1 MKSRKGCW
9 NCAARKIRCDGGL
22 PTCGKCAQSQI
33 HCQGYEPRLSWPRDD
48 DNRRAMVVNPL
59 GIPTKELSVRPS
71 TLFLINT
78 TFNDMELYGHRTSRM
93 YLDRLVTFSPI
104 LPNRPQVQAEHTC
117 LLQYFQDT
125 AYRSLVTFGA
135 TTGQIRDALM
145 TMTMAADT
153 SSGLALLYAL
163 LAYSSFHSQGPNK
176 EAMTLKIQAV
186 QYLSVSLK
194 EGPMTTA
201 RAAQHVA
208 ASMLLGAFET
218 LLPSDSS
225 GEWLWHIWG
234 AMDTIRAAQLENV
247 SHESDTRHLLDWV
260 YYHGVL
266 SRFAVHHWRHQSLI
280 QSRSNTRGGPPGD
293 QYLQLSRYRPTLPSP
308 NPTYAILTLL
318 SEVCE
323 TLVDPRDPRSR
334 HEDYI
339 RRLKELESRIDTV
352 SVTSTSAK
360 LSDDATFAVE
370 LYQVATRIYLARA
383 SQSPWEPPANLDA
396 LIETGFSGPSKICT
410 SGCEHFFPLL
420 ILACEA
426 RRDDQRVAILN
437 LVERTQRDS
446 RIRTVRGVMDA
457 IQSIWVQQDLHADG
471 DILVNYLDVMSAG
484 ISSTSTIPSFA

>member
-1 MKSRKGCW
+1 MKPRKSCW

-22 PTCGKCAQSQI
+22 PACGKCAQSQLQ
-33 HCQGYEPRLSWPRDD
+33 CQGYEPRLSWPRDN
-48 DNRRAMVVNPL
+48 DNRRAMIANPL
-59 GIPTKELSVRPS
+59 GVPTNELRERPN

-78 TFNDMELYGHRTSRM
+78 TFNDMELYGHRTLRM
-93 YLDRLVTFSPI
+93 DLDRLAPISPI
-104 LPNRPQVQAEHTC
+104 LANQSQVQVGHAS
-117 LLQYFQDT
+117 LLHYFQNI
-125 AYRSLVTFGA
+125 AYSSLVTFGI
-135 TTGQIRDALM
+135 TPGQIRDALM
-145 TMTMAADT
+145 TMAMAPDT
-153 SSGLALLYAL
+153 PSGFALLHAL
-163 LAYSSFHSQGPNK
+163 LAYSSLHGQGLNK
-176 EAMTLKIQAV
+176 EAVTLKIQAL
-186 QYLSVSLK
+186 QFLSVSLK
-194 EGPMTTA
+194 EGPMTAT

-234 AMDTIRAAQLENV
+234 AMDIINAAQLEDV
-247 SHESDTRHLLDWV
+247 SYESETRHLLDWV

-266 SRFAVHHWRHQSLI
+266 SRFAVHHWRHRSLI
-280 QSRSNTRGGPPGD
+280 QSRSNTGGSSSGN

-308 NPTYAILTLL
+308 NPTYAILSLL

-323 TLVDPRDPRSR
+323 TLVDPRDPQSR

-339 RRLKELESRIDTV
+339 SRLRALESRIDSV
-352 SVTSTSAK
+352 SITSESVK
-360 LSDDATFAVE
+360 LSQDATFAVE

-383 SQSPWEPPANLDA
+383 SQSPYEPPANLDS
-396 LIETGFSGPSKICT
+396 LIEAGFSGPQKTCT

-437 LVERTQRDS
+437 LVERTQRDF

-471 DILVNYLDVMSAG
+471 DVLVNYLDVMSAG

>member
-1 MKSRKGCW
+1 MKPRKGCW

-22 PTCGKCAQSQI
+22 PTCGKCAQSRI
-33 HCQGYEPRLSWPRDD
+33 HCEGYEPRLSWPRDN
-48 DNRRAMVVNPL
+48 DNRRAMVATPL
-59 GIPTKELSVRPS
+59 DIPTNESREKPN

-78 TFNDMELYGHRTSRM
+78 TFNDMELYSHRTSRM
-93 YLDRLVTFSPI
+93 YLDRLVPFSPM
-104 LPNRPQVQAEHTC
+104 LPNRSQVQAEHTC
-117 LLQYFQDT
+117 LLQYFRDT
-125 AYRSLVTFGA
+125 AYLSLVTFGV
-135 TTGQIRDALM
+135 TPRQIRDALI
-145 TMTMAADT
+145 TMIAARET
-153 SSGLALLYAL
+153 SSGFALLYAV
-163 LAYSSFHSQGPNK
+163 LAYSSLHSQGPNK
-176 EAMTLKIQAV
+176 EAMKLKIQAL
-186 QYLSVSLK
+186 QFLSISLN

-201 RAAQHVA
+201 RTAQHVA

-225 GEWLWHIWG
+225 GEWLWHVWG
-234 AMDTIRAAQLENV
+234 AMDTIRAAQLEDV
-247 SHESDTRHLLDWV
+247 SDEGDIRHLLDWV

-280 QSRSNTRGGPPGD
+280 QSRPITRGASPGD
-293 QYLQLSRYRPTLPSP
+293 QYLQLSQYRPTLPSP
-308 NPTYAILTLL
+308 NPTYAILSLL

-323 TLVDPRDPRSR
+323 IIVDPRDPRSR

-352 SVTSTSAK
+352 SVTPTSTK
-360 LSDDATFAVE
+360 LSHDATFAVE

-396 LIETGFSGPSKICT
+396 LIEAGFAGPSKTCT

-420 ILACEA
+420 IIACEA
-426 RRDDQRVAILN
+426 RREDQRVAILN

-471 DILVNYLDVMSAG
+471 DVLVNYLDVMSAG